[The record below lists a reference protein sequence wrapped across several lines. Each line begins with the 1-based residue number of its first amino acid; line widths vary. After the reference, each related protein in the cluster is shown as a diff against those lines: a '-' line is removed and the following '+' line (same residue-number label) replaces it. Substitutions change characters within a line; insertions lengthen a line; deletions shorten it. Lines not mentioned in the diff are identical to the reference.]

1 MDFRLVEI
9 EEYAG
14 VVDKGGDRPESGI
27 ERESLGVD
35 ILAGTGA
42 ENQELPSLGEIMTPM
57 REFSIC
63 DFGKGLADVEMREG
77 GVVPNMDGLLEVHGE
92 LGSPLGSDPFGLN
105 LFIYGPILVGG
116 IALSGAESLPLNP
129 SSCSTNLVLSGAG
142 QVGRKRG
149 RLVKYQARDETSSGY
164 KKLCSNLSVQGVAD
178 EVELEVRSSSPNH
191 IDLVCREVKIVN
203 WWRLTRFHGHPMV
216 ANKHLSW
223 SLLSSLGQQGSLPW
237 LCLGDFNE
245 IIHSCQLVD
254 MGYVGNDYTW
264 MDTWM
269 DNREDELRLGVLR
282 WNDQGRGGDFIL
294 KKCGCKGKVCKKI
307 RAMHM
312 ALLRW
317 QRNVFGSMRL
327 EIARVREQLGVLFEL
342 PLLVEVRK
350 GRGVLIS
357 HMDVLLSR
365 DETFWGQRYKTHG

>member
-203 WWRLTRFHGHPMV
+203 WWRLTRFHGHPV
-216 ANKHLSW
+216 
-223 SLLSSLGQQGSLPW
+223 
-237 LCLGDFNE
+237 
-245 IIHSCQLVD
+245 SCQLVD